1 MHIMDYA
8 IESSIFSPLIN
19 IAHFIR
25 REEGLTL
32 SQRIIED
39 FEFVYISEGEGEYV
53 LNERSI
59 HFSAGGLIFT
69 PPFLRHAYR
78 PWGSTAMAHYAVHF
92 DPAPGYSRRYRELA
106 AVPAIRTGPET
117 SATVDATS
125 PAVRYVD
132 AANGAVVI
140 IPPYIPNLPKA
151 VEGIFRDILARH
163 EETRLESLAS
173 ASLRLSCSVHE
184 LLALIV
190 ETCAGPSPRARNRVA
205 AAAALM
211 DSRYAENLTLPQ
223 IAAAANYAPNYF
235 SGEFARAY
243 GLTPM
248 EYLRERRLRRA
259 RELLRTGSLSI
270 KEIACL
276 VGIGDQYYFSK
287 VFSARNGLSP
297 SKYRQLSNPDGRKER
312 NGKASDIGLTAGPS
326 TGIRAACTSGD

>member
-1 MHIMDYA
+1 MDYV
-8 IESSIFSPLIN
+8 IESRYFSPLIN
-19 IAHFIR
+19 IAHYIR
-25 REEGLTL
+25 REEGLSL
-32 SQRIIED
+32 SPRIIED

-53 LNERSI
+53 LDGKTI
-59 HFSAGGLIFT
+59 HFTAGGLIFT

-78 PWGSTAMAHYAVHF
+78 PLGTKAMAHFAVHF
-92 DPAPGYSRRYRELA
+92 DPAPGYSKRYKDPA
-106 AVPAIRTGPET
+106 ADPGIRTGTEAGAPGVT
-117 SATVDATS
+117 DTVRSSGATIDTVWPS
-125 PAVRYVD
+125 VRYLD
-132 AANGAVVI
+132 AANGAFVP

-151 VEGIFRDILARH
+151 AEGIFHDILARH
-163 EETRLESLAS
+163 EETRLESFAS
-173 ASLRLSCSVHE
+173 ASLRLSCSIHE

-190 ETCAGPSPRARNRVA
+190 ETCAGPSPRAKNRVA

-312 NGKASDIGLTAGPS
+312 NGTAFN
-326 TGIRAACTSGD
+326 AACMSGD